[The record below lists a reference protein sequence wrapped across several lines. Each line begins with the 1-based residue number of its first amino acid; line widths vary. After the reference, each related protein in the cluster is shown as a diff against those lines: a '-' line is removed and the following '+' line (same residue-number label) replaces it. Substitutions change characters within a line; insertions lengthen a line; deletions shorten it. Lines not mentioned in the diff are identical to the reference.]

1 MAPSI
6 PLPNQWSIVSSR
18 EQKWSSWTS
27 RLPFGGKGRELVVV
41 RAFKSFILKLD
52 MTVSPFFLTFL
63 SKIVDT
69 MAVRTALRGCFERC
83 SLCNGE
89 LDSSL
94 LIYKQQGQIQKVQKR
109 EGGRTRGS
117 CIYTF
122 FFYYSLKFI
131 QNNFHRKKGGPG
143 SLG

>member
-1 MAPSI
+1 M
-6 PLPNQWSIVSSR
+6 
-18 EQKWSSWTS
+18 
-27 RLPFGGKGRELVVV
+27 PFGGKGRELVVV

-69 MAVRTALRGCFERC
+69 MAVMTALRGCFERC

-109 EGGRTRGS
+109 EGAGLLAAVY
-117 CIYTF
+117 IPF
-122 FFYYSLKFI
+122 F
-131 QNNFHRKKGGPG
+131 
-143 SLG
+143 